1 MTIAAGEFIFTAARV
16 SPCNSR
22 HFVQVGVEWVQFID
36 LCYPARGQEGGQ
48 ISKESGTGVI
58 KLDGEA
64 YFGILS

>member
-48 ISKESGTGVI
+48 I
-58 KLDGEA
+58 
-64 YFGILS
+64 